1 MWPLPPVSAGAASP
15 PLAVTALK
23 RHDADVATS
32 KRKVTVYLD
41 PEVARATKVRAA
53 RLDKRDS
60 EVIEDALRAHLGI
73 AALDTAQR
81 LSTLDEEE
89 ALTLAD
95 AELHAARRER
105 HDRR

>member
-1 MWPLPPVSAGAASP
+1 M
-15 PLAVTALK
+15 
-23 RHDADVATS
+23 ATS

-41 PEVARATKVRAA
+41 PDVARAAKVRAA

-73 AALDTAQR
+73 AALDEAQR
-81 LSTLDEEE
+81 LSTLDEDQ
-89 ALTLAD
+89 ALELAN

-105 HDRR
+105 RQRR